1 MEVIRTYRNGELV
14 EVTQVDAN
22 FPTPSNVSGFITQ
35 MMISQ
40 SYNRLAFTTN
50 NQIARSRLEIAIT
63 RLELKPSIT
72 DSDLALL
79 KTIWN
84 IVVDATADLTVN
96 DLNEWNQIATQN
108 HMPFAFD
115 EDFKMQLN
123 V

>member
-14 EVTQVDAN
+14 EVTEVDAN
-22 FPTPSNVSGFITQ
+22 FPTPPNVSGFITQ
-35 MMISQ
+35 MMVSQ

-63 RLELKPSIT
+63 RLELKSEIT
-72 DSDLALL
+72 ASDLILL
-79 KTIWN
+79 RTIWN
-84 IVVDATADLTVN
+84 IFTISTPGLTVDDLT
-96 DLNEWNQIATQN
+96 EWNQIAAQN